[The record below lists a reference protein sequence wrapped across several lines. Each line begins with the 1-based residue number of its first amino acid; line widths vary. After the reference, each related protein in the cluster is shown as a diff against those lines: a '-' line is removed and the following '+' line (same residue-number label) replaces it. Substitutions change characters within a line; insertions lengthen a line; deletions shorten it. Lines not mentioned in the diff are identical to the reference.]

1 MKFISISFARRGAIM
16 LLSLVFTFHV
26 FVLSGII
33 PYDMVWGGKL
43 SEPLK
48 MMRYEGFST
57 ITTLFLLS
65 ILLIESG
72 ILKIRLSDSL
82 LKILLWFMALIFTL
96 NTFANVY
103 SINVIERSFAPVT
116 IVLALFCIRLALG
129 EKKKTEEI

>member
-1 MKFISISFARRGAIM
+1 
-16 LLSLVFTFHV
+16 
-26 FVLSGII
+26 
-33 PYDMVWGGKL
+33 MVWGGKL